1 MVQIPGLNF
10 RCSTFIYPKADFFRI
25 PFFNPQPV
33 KRHWAARRSTKI
45 LSMSSQS
52 TKVTRRKRDR
62 INENFSKRVKSL
74 LEKSNGLTEYNTDV
88 YLLIRRHG
96 KLCEYNSIDCKCW
109 PLSRNAIVS
118 TLTQYNMQLIL
129 IIHKEVYYPVPI
141 RKSQKDYKNKKGNC
155 QAGSPNENLA
165 SKDHQEC

>member
-1 MVQIPGLNF
+1 
-10 RCSTFIYPKADFFRI
+10 
-25 PFFNPQPV
+25 
-33 KRHWAARRSTKI
+33 
-45 LSMSSQS
+45 MSSQS

-74 LEKSNGLTEYNTDV
+74 LEKSNGLTEYNADV

-96 KLCEYNSIDCKCW
+96 KLWEYNSIDCKCW

-141 RKSQKDYKNKKGNC
+141 RKSQKDYKNKKR
-155 QAGSPNENLA
+155 
-165 SKDHQEC
+165 